1 MLLFTFSS
9 ISVVT
14 EGFVL
19 TVDSVLSDQSM
30 NIGRL
35 VCVLY
40 FGQCFVLWSVALW

>member
-9 ISVVT
+9 ISVIT

-19 TVDSVLSDQSM
+19 TVVRVLSDQSM
-30 NIGRL
+30 NIGPL